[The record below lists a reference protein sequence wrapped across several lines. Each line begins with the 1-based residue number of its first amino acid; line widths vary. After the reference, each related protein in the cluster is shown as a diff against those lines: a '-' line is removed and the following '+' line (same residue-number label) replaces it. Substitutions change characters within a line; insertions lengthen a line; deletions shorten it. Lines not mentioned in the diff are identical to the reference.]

1 MNKKVLALTLILL
14 AIPLLT
20 IVPVQAGKGQ
30 EKLYFKLY
38 AEGMPDFTTF
48 DRWWQAGV
56 TAHIR
61 GDRWWQ
67 AGVTAH
73 IRGMPWLV
81 LGAFEVTIGEDPPIP
96 LDPGDYSS
104 SQDLNSNTK
113 TTNGEM
119 KERIIITFDGG
130 TLEILAVGKLYN
142 ALSLTMYIEGTFVG
156 HGTGALEGVKVA
168 GTISSTIALG
178 GLGLGMTY
186 EGTVMGWPTP

>member
-1 MNKKVLALTLILL
+1 MLTLILL
-14 AIPLLT
+14 AMPILT

-48 DRWWQAGV
+48 
-56 TAHIR
+56 
-61 GDRWWQ
+61 DRWWQ